1 MHSVIPLSLSPP
13 DPVFNVALAPFT
25 SRVLNVDPYNTFTLT
40 CAFSSSVSNMHV
52 NVPKSVQWTRTI
64 GGAPA
69 AVVTDATPGIEIT
82 DSGLDQSSG
91 TSVLATTAVSAGEH
105 AFECL
110 VRLDVAAVPDDV
122 EAMASTT
129 VTVIGEHISRSICC
143 ILLTHNLQ
151 VLLIPWL

>member
-1 MHSVIPLSLSPP
+1 MKPCLSPP
-13 DPVFNVALAPFT
+13 DPVFNVALAPIT
-25 SRVLNVDPYNTFTLT
+25 TRVLNVDPYNTFALT
-40 CAFSSSVSNMHV
+40 CAFSSNVLNMPV

-64 GGAPA
+64 GSGPA
-69 AVVTDATPGIEIT
+69 TVVTASTPGVDIT

-91 TSVLATTAVSAGEH
+91 SSMLATTAVSAGEH

-129 VTVIGEHISRSICC
+129 VTVIGEHTSRS
-143 ILLTHNLQ
+143 LTVIHARTCAYT
-151 VLLIPWL
+151 V